1 MAINS
6 RAKGA
11 RSERELAKILR
22 DNGFV
27 NARRGCQYNGLNGDA
42 DIVDA
47 LPGIHI
53 ECKNNQRLNIFDA
66 MEQSARDSKG
76 MEIPVV
82 MHKKDRKPWLCTLR
96 LEEFLMIYKMA
107 GIDDGETK
115 QEDIPDV

>member
-6 RAKGA
+6 RQKGA
-11 RSERELAKILR
+11 RSERQLAQLLR
-22 DNGFV
+22 ENGFP
-27 NARRGCQYNGLNGDA
+27 NAKRGVQYCGLNGDA

-53 ECKNNQRLNIFDA
+53 ECKNVQRLNIFEA
-66 MEQSARDSKG
+66 MEQSIRDSKG

-82 MHKKDRKPWLCTLR
+82 MHKKDRKPWLCTMR

-107 GIDDGETK
+107 MGNEDGKETR
-115 QEDIPDV
+115 